1 MKSILLPCIASAL
14 LAQTPT
20 IEQSLNF
27 KTAAAPRISPDGRFI
42 AYEVSET
49 NWDENSFETQ
59 IWMVMPAT
67 GEHYQLTHAKK
78 SSSDVHWSPDA
89 KRLAFLSDRDG
100 ARQIYLISSAGG
112 EATELTHVEGGVQA
126 FEWSPDGRRIAFT
139 SPVAESLKSVD
150 AKSPYEVV
158 DGEKAMIHL
167 SLLTLDPGGDNQKLS
182 AEPLTANSQFNVS
195 AFRWSPDS
203 KRIAFSA
210 ENEPGISAPDSSD
223 VYVARLS
230 DQTVKK
236 VVDTL
241 GADRNPVWSP
251 DGKEIAYET
260 ANGREHSY
268 VDFRVAIV
276 PAEGG
281 RPRIL
286 GETFDENPHLIDWG
300 PSGIYFEA
308 TRRTTS
314 HLYRMN
320 PANGAIERLSS
331 PVNLELAQASFTQD
345 FSHAAFVCAWPNRY
359 PEVCVS
365 QVTGFQ
371 AQPVTSL
378 KDQLKGFKL
387 ATRELFA
394 WRSKDGTPIEGIL
407 IKPHDFEPARKYPL
421 MVVIHGG
428 PAKVD
433 RPALAPDRTYP
444 LELLAAKGAV
454 ILQPNYRGSAGYG
467 ERFRSLNVRNLGL
480 GDADDVISGV
490 DALIAKGFIDRDRV
504 GAMGWSEGGYISAFL
519 STFSDRFKAVSVGA
533 GVSDWMTYYVNTDN
547 RPFTRDYLQATPWE
561 DPDIY
566 RKTSPITYIN
576 QARTPTLIQHGELD
590 KRVPIPNAYEL
601 YRGLKDRGVPA
612 SMIVYKGFGHEI
624 DKPKQQ
630 QMVMEHNF
638 EWFNRWI
645 WSEPDAVISLGGGA
659 KD

>member
-1 MKSILLPCIASAL
+1 V
-14 LAQTPT
+14 
-20 IEQSLNF
+20 N
-27 KTAAAPRISPDGRFI
+27 
-42 AYEVSET
+42 
-49 NWDENSFETQ
+49 
-59 IWMVMPAT
+59 
-67 GEHYQLTHAKK
+67 
-78 SSSDVHWSPDA
+78 
-89 KRLAFLSDRDG
+89 
-100 ARQIYLISSAGG
+100 
-112 EATELTHVEGGVQA
+112 
-126 FEWSPDGRRIAFT
+126 
-139 SPVAESLKSVD
+139 
-150 AKSPYEVV
+150 
-158 DGEKAMIHL
+158 
-167 SLLTLDPGGDNQKLS
+167 
-182 AEPLTANSQFNVS
+182 
-195 AFRWSPDS
+195 
-203 KRIAFSA
+203 
-210 ENEPGISAPDSSD
+210 
-223 VYVARLS
+223 
-230 DQTVKK
+230 
-236 VVDTL
+236 
-241 GADRNPVWSP
+241 
-251 DGKEIAYET
+251 
-260 ANGREHSY
+260 
-268 VDFRVAIV
+268 FRVAIV

-281 RPRIL
+281 KPRVL
-286 GETFDENPHLIDWG
+286 GESFDENPRLIDWG
-300 PSGIYFEA
+300 PAGIYFEA

-320 PANGAIERLSS
+320 PANGVIERLSS
-331 PVNLELAQASFTQD
+331 PVNLELAQSSFTQD
-345 FSHAAFVCAWPNRY
+345 FSHAAFTCAWPNRY

-365 QVTGFQ
+365 QVVGFQ
-371 AQPVTSL
+371 AQPVTNL

-407 IKPHDFEPARKYPL
+407 IKPHDFEPVRKYPL

-433 RPALAPDRTYP
+433 RPAIAPDRTYP
-444 LELLAAKGAV
+444 LEMLAAKGAV
-454 ILQPNYRGSAGYG
+454 ILEPNYRGSAGYG
-467 ERFRSLNVRNLGL
+467 EKFRSLNVRNLGL

-590 KRVPIPNAYEL
+590 KRVPIPNAFEL

-630 QMVMEHNF
+630 QAVMEHNF
-638 EWFNRWI
+638 EWFDRWI
-645 WSEPDAVISLGGGA
+645 WGEPAPSQTGGNTVISLGGGA
-659 KD
+659 KE

>member
-1 MKSILLPCIASAL
+1 
-14 LAQTPT
+14 
-20 IEQSLNF
+20 
-27 KTAAAPRISPDGRFI
+27 
-42 AYEVSET
+42 
-49 NWDENSFETQ
+49 
-59 IWMVMPAT
+59 MVMPAT

-78 SSSDVHWSPDA
+78 SSSDAHWAPDA

-100 ARQIYLISSAGG
+100 TRQIYLISSAGG

-126 FEWSPDGRRIAFT
+126 FEWSPDGHRIAFT
-139 SPVAESLKSVD
+139 SPVAESLNSVD
-150 AKSPYEVV
+150 SKSPYEMV

-167 SLLTLDPGGDNQKLS
+167 SMLTLDTGGDNQKLT
-182 AEPLTANSQFNVS
+182 AEPLTTNVPFSVS

-210 ENEPGISAPDSSD
+210 ENEPGISGPDSSD
-223 VYVARLS
+223 VYVVRLS

-268 VDFRVAIV
+268 VNFRVAIV

-281 RPRIL
+281 KPRVL
-286 GETFDENPHLIDWG
+286 GESFDENPRLIDWG
-300 PSGIYFEA
+300 PAGIYFEA

-320 PANGAIERLSS
+320 PANGVIERLSS
-331 PVNLELAQASFTQD
+331 PVNLELAQSSFTQD
-345 FSHAAFVCAWPNRY
+345 FSHAAFTCAWPNRY

-365 QVTGFQ
+365 QVVGFQ
-371 AQPVTSL
+371 AQPVTNL

-407 IKPHDFEPARKYPL
+407 IKPHDFEPVRKYPL

-433 RPALAPDRTYP
+433 RPAIAPDRTYP
-444 LELLAAKGAV
+444 LEMLAAKGAV
-454 ILQPNYRGSAGYG
+454 ILEPNYRGSAGYG
-467 ERFRSLNVRNLGL
+467 EKFRSLNVRNLGL

-590 KRVPIPNAYEL
+590 KRVPIPNAFEL

-630 QMVMEHNF
+630 QAVMEHNF
-638 EWFNRWI
+638 EWFDRWI
-645 WSEPDAVISLGGGA
+645 WGEPAPSQTGGNTVISLGGGA
-659 KD
+659 KE